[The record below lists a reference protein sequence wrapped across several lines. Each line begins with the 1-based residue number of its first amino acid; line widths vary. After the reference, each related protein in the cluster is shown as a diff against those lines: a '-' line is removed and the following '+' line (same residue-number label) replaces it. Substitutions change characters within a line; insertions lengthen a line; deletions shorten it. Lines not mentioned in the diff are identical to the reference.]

1 MSVSA
6 ALNRDRLRDPARREL
21 SLSESH
27 PPVLFQPGALW
38 SIPFDTLTPA
48 ERAANGTADDHSAG
62 VTSRLEG

>member
-21 SLSESH
+21 SLSENH

-48 ERAANGTADDHSAG
+48 ERATADDHSAG